1 MLALSMSGFAEIL
14 YVLDVAGPLNL
25 ALVYF
30 ERTNVRV
37 ALMILLSFFALGLGS
52 GNGLELGMT

>member
-1 MLALSMSGFAEIL
+1 MSGFAEIL